1 MKQDKL
7 FGILAKHAHTAICI
21 LLDVFSQFDEQLQN
35 DIFDFIIQQTLVDF
49 TNHNSCAKLASSIVA
64 VNSRLWLYRFLHS
77 NSFFQDVLQLFNRLL
92 TIESIPV
99 VEQVYQAIL
108 ADVTS
113 NLNILLN
120 FLEQKTIAIGSGS
133 VSTSD
138 LTEDDAEA
146 QHLFLMMYVLTRPLF
161 EFLAKHLQLTN
172 SKLARQYP
180 SVHYGVVKTLY
191 SHCAALL
198 QSNETSIHDSYYAIL
213 CCLPVNI
220 LTSKL
225 STHGTLLS
233 SKNDYSDF
241 ASIAKQNH
249 MNSPYLETFTTHCL
263 NLILGNNESSKDE
276 HLSEGQYRLLSYEQ
290 LQNVG
295 NNTLIWF
302 WAIWECAQFCVMN
315 NLKTSLGKPQETFLA
330 LEEQTNHSSTSSSS
344 GEVNVSTDKDDWW
357 CDLHRCRLLLQLIE
371 ALEKRMYHPYE
382 AAALSLPQL
391 PKNREVLLL
400 PDRKFAPAQHS
411 VRQLNSILPYS
422 QPSFNN
428 QSASATINSNWT
440 ALRMGAARLACQQ
453 NSFTLASK
461 LLIRQFQ
468 STHAWSTGPP
478 TPQSSNTSLGSPLP
492 NNMNITI
499 AIKFLSRSILPHLIN
514 ESQPNSQHNNQR
526 SLNNYTS
533 YGMPKKETFS

>member
-1 MKQDKL
+1 MK
-7 FGILAKHAHTAICI
+7 
-21 LLDVFSQFDEQLQN
+21 V
-35 DIFDFIIQQTLVDF
+35 VDF

-249 MNSPYLETFTTHCL
+249 MNSPYVETFTTHCL

-371 ALEKRMYHPYE
+371 ALEKRQAEVKIFLIKY
-382 AAALSLPQL
+382 SIF
-391 PKNREVLLL
+391 RSVLLQNASEFEFVIIL
-400 PDRKFAPAQHS
+400 FVQSFIKLHNSMAIHEIY
-411 VRQLNSILPYS
+411 VWLKNVHQLNWSWI
-422 QPSFNN
+422 QVCEN
-428 QSASATINSNWT
+428 Q
-440 ALRMGAARLACQQ
+440 AAGNFEQA
-453 NSFTLASK
+453 AYEY
-461 LLIRQFQ
+461 
-468 STHAWSTGPP
+468 
-478 TPQSSNTSLGSPLP
+478 
-492 NNMNITI
+492 
-499 AIKFLSRSILPHLIN
+499 KFLLNEHFKSLSMIN
-514 ESQPNSQHNNQR
+514 EKRTKIKYQMQMTFLQDDNEDLLTVMETSIDINAIRGMSCFANR
-526 SLNNYTS
+526 DFEALKISMRKMLN
-533 YGMPKKETFS
+533 